1 MEIKMDRIL
10 AACGNDCSACPRY
23 TAHPY
28 EKSEEELRRTA
39 ELWLKIGYRDHI
51 VSNEEISCTGC
62 KLENWCRYRVAGCCE
77 EKGIKA
83 CSSCPEYPC
92 KTIRKCFEV
101 TGSFEPKC
109 RQICSDSEF
118 AALKKAFFEKEIN
131 LLTEQAVT
139 WITDLFRDNAGGHDA
154 DHTLRVYQNAMLIA
168 ESEPECNRLIV
179 SLAAL
184 LHDADDHKLFHTE
197 NNENARRFLSNRIS
211 AEQTE
216 KICACINSVSF
227 SRNRG
232 RVPDTLE
239 GKIVQDADRLDAM
252 GAIGIARTFAYGG
265 EHGRTLTDSVQ
276 HFHDKLL
283 LLRDMMNTEPAKQ
296 LAAMRHAFLESFLKE
311 LEEETNMNWW
321 YGGFYTAHGSF

>member
-39 ELWLKIGYRDHI
+39 ELWLKIGYRDHV

-109 RQICSDSEF
+109 RQVCSDSEF

-154 DHTLRVYQNAMLIA
+154 DHTLRVYRDAMLIA

-265 EHGRTLTDSVQ
+265 EHGRPLTDSVQ

-296 LAAMRHAFLESFLKE
+296 LAAKRHAFLESFLKE